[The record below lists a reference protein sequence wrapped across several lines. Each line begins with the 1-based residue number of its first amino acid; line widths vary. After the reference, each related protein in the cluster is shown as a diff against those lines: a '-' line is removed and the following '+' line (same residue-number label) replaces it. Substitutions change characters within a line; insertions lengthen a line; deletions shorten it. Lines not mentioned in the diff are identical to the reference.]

1 MFRIKR
7 IYEPPEADD
16 GYRVLVDR
24 LWPRGLS
31 KEAAAVDEWLKDIA
45 PSHELRKWF
54 SHEAARWAEFVE
66 RYEAELRSP
75 ERAAALDRLRD
86 MARERGTVTL
96 LYATREET
104 RNHARLLLERLARA

>member
-1 MFRIKR
+1 MFRVKR

-31 KEAAAVDEWLKDIA
+31 KEAAAVDEWLKEVA

-54 SHEAARWAEFVE
+54 SHEAARWADFVE
-66 RYEAELRSP
+66 RYEAELQSP
-75 ERAAALDRLRD
+75 ERAAAFDRLRD
-86 MARERGTVTL
+86 MERERGTVTL
-96 LYATREET
+96 LFATREAT
-104 RNHARLLLERLARA
+104 RSHARLLQERLARA